1 MRKSLLGAALAC
13 GFLLSAA
20 PAYAQFGGACSETEL
35 NIAADRYLEAQSKGD
50 PTPIPLGTWVTYN
63 EQMDL
68 GTMSTGVIS
77 KPLKVDFSRRLVDP
91 LSCQV
96 YLEVVVTDPSHPYV
110 LGVTLTSRGGQVG
123 TIDMVAT
130 DKGDWL
136 FNAQRTMDYSKAED
150 WGVIPEADRDTRAN
164 IMAAANAYL
173 DLFNNPKT
181 VVPWGKPCARLEGGM
196 YTGKGAKPGDVT
208 PDDTCNVGVPT
219 GVPMVQ
225 RSYVVDVAH
234 GAVSVMLRMGKNER
248 PDIHTFR
255 IEHGKIRYVHTITVC
270 KEDYC
275 GFKYDDATK
284 KTLGITN

>member
-1 MRKSLLGAALAC
+1 MRRSILAAACAC

-20 PAYAQFGGACSETEL
+20 PALAQGGCSTTEL
-35 NIAADRYLEAQSKGD
+35 QTAADRYLEGQAKGD
-50 PTPIPLGTWVTYN
+50 PTPIPFGTWVTYN

-68 GTMSTGVIS
+68 GTLSTGLIS
-77 KPLKVDFSRRLVDP
+77 KPLKIDFHRTLMDP

-96 YLEVVVTDPSHPYV
+96 YLEVIVTDPSHPYV
-110 LGVTLTSRGGQVG
+110 LGVTLASRGGQVG

-136 FNAQRTMDYSKAED
+136 FNAQRTLDYSKAED
-150 WGVIPEADRDTRAN
+150 WGEIPEAQRDTRAT

-181 VVPWGKPCARLEGGM
+181 VVPWGKPCERLEGGM
-196 YTGKGAKPGDVT
+196 YTGKGKPGESL
-208 PDDTCNVGVPT
+208 PDDSCNVGVPT

-225 RSYVVDVAH
+225 RNYVVDVPH

-284 KTLGITN
+284 KTLGITD

>member
-1 MRKSLLGAALAC
+1 MRKSILGGAFAC
-13 GFLLSAA
+13 GLLLAAA
-20 PAYAQFGGACSETEL
+20 PALAQGGCSEADL
-35 NIAADRYLEAQSKGD
+35 NNAADAYLLAQAQGD
-50 PTPIPLGTWVTYN
+50 PSPMPLGTWVTYN

-77 KPLKVDFSRRLVDP
+77 KKLKVDFSRRLLDT
-91 LSCQV
+91 LACQV
-96 YLEVVVTDPSHPYV
+96 YLEVIVTDPSHPYV
-110 LGVTLTSRGGQVG
+110 LGVTLTARGGQVG

-130 DKGDWL
+130 DAGDWL
-136 FNAQRTMDYSKAED
+136 FNAQRTLDYSKAEN
-150 WGVIPEADRDTRAN
+150 WGVIPEGERDARQTIIKAAD
-164 IMAAANAYL
+164 AYL

-181 VVPWGKPCARLEGGM
+181 VVPWGTPCARLEGGM

-208 PDDTCNVGVPT
+208 PQDSCSVGVPS

-225 RSYVVDVAH
+225 RNYVVDVPH

-255 IEHGKIRYVHTITVC
+255 IEKGKIRYVHTITVC
-270 KEDYC
+270 KEDAC

-284 KTLGITN
+284 ATLGVK